1 MDGRKR
7 AELDDI
13 HKEFESGDPSQD
25 ENRRFTALDGVSV
38 TFYPGELHVILG
50 ENGAGKSTL
59 AHILS
64 GLHRP
69 SRGAIRLDG
78 ETLRFDSASD
88 ALRNGIA
95 MVHQRPLLAAEAS
108 VLENI
113 LLGTPGVFL
122 YRAKAA
128 RRLAEIK
135 AAWEIKLSDNARVA
149 TLSPGDRFRTALLGA
164 LWRNPDYLILDEP
177 SGVLAPNE
185 RDALFAALDRAKGR
199 GLGVILITHR
209 LEEALA
215 HADRVSVL
223 RRGRLAFSS
232 AIRSGFVDAPGNSGN
247 HGANCSSESTATV
260 PLTYEFLAH
269 AIDPDAPA
277 ATPIRMI
284 EPAPLTAGAVIHG
297 TERGTGAAQPALALD
312 AISFES
318 PEREGLKGVSFSAY
332 PGTVTAI
339 AGYPGSGLGTLE
351 DILSGLLRPDSGTF
365 SIRGTRVAGSRLT
378 PAYLRSLGVAC
389 VPSDRAFRGSNPD
402 ITVGEMLTPYA
413 RMGFPRGI
421 AAQTRAAKALLAREG
436 IDAAPTRA
444 VRTLSGGQLQRL
456 ILERELATDPAIVV
470 LASPEWGLDVASIER
485 LKEKIAELAASGK
498 AVIVL
503 TEETGS
509 GGVCAPTRVLRDGI
523 LS

>member
-13 HKEFESGDPSQD
+13 HKEFESGDPGQA

-108 VLENI
+108 VLENV
-113 LLGTPGVFL
+113 LLGAPGLFL
-122 YRAKAA
+122 DRAKAA

-135 AAWEIKLSDNARVA
+135 AAWEIKLSDNARA
-149 TLSPGDRFRTALLGA
+149 AALSPEDRFRTALLGA
-164 LWRNPDYLILDEP
+164 LWRDPDYLILDEP

-223 RRGRLAFSS
+223 RRGRLSFSS
-232 AIRSGFVDAPGNSGN
+232 AIRSGFVDAPGDSGDR
-247 HGANCSSESTATV
+247 GAISGGESAATV
-260 PLTYEFLAH
+260 PLTYEFLAR
-269 AIDPDAPA
+269 AIDPDATA
-277 ATPIRMI
+277 AKPMRIV
-284 EPAPLTAGAVIHG
+284 EPAPMETAG
-297 TERGTGAAQPALALD
+297 TKPALALD

-318 PEREGLKGVSFSAY
+318 PEREGLKRVSFSAF

-351 DILSGLLRPDSGTF
+351 DILSGLLRPDSGTI
-365 SIRGTRVAGSRLT
+365 SIRGTRMAATRLT
-378 PAYLRSLGVAC
+378 PARLRSLGLAC

-413 RMGFPRGI
+413 RTGFLRGI

-470 LASPEWGLDVASIER
+470 LASPEWGLDVKSIER
-485 LKEKIAELAASGK
+485 LKAKIAELAAAGK

>member
-1 MDGRKR
+1 MNVRKR
-7 AELDDI
+7 AELEDI
-13 HKEFESGDPSQD
+13 HKEFDSVEPGEGEQ
-25 ENRRFTALDGVSV
+25 RRFTALDGVSLA
-38 TFYPGELHVILG
+38 FYPGELHVILG

-69 SRGAIRLDG
+69 TRGAIRLDG

-108 VLENI
+108 VLENV
-113 LLGTPGVFL
+113 LLGAPGTFL
-122 YRAKAA
+122 NRAKAA
-128 RRLAEIK
+128 KRLAAIK
-135 AAWEIKLSDNARVA
+135 TAWGIELSDRARA
-149 TLSPGDRFRTALLGA
+149 AGLSPGDRFRTALLGA
-164 LWRNPDYLILDEP
+164 LWRDPDYLILDEP

-185 RDALFAALDRAKGR
+185 RDVLFAALDRAKSR

-223 RRGRLAFSS
+223 RRGRLAFTS
-232 AIRSGFVDAPGNSGN
+232 AIRLGLVDKDAGG
-247 HGANCSSESTATV
+247 TATV
-260 PLTYEFLAH
+260 PLTYEFLAR
-269 AIDPDAPA
+269 AIDPDAPVSAPA
-277 ATPIRMI
+277 ATPMRMPEPI
-284 EPAPLTAGAVIHG
+284 PAPMPATHDG
-297 TERGTGAAQPALALD
+297 TERGNNGSAPAIALEN
-312 AISFES
+312 ISFES
-318 PEREGLKGVSFSAY
+318 PERAALHSVSFTAY

-339 AGYPGSGLGTLE
+339 AGYPGSGLSTLE
-351 DILSGLLRPDSGTF
+351 DILSGLLRPDSGTI
-365 SIRGTRVAGSRLT
+365 SIRGKRATTASLT
-378 PAYLRSLGVAC
+378 PARLRSLGLAC

-402 ITVGEMLTPYA
+402 ITIGEMLTPYA
-413 RMGFPRGI
+413 RTGFFRGI
-421 AAQTRAAKALLAREG
+421 AAPSRMAKELLAREG

-456 ILERELATDPAIVV
+456 ILARELATDPAIVV
-470 LASPEWGLDVASIER
+470 LASPEWGLDVKSIER
-485 LKEKIAELAASGK
+485 LKTRIAELAAEGK

-509 GGVCAPTRVLRDGI
+509 GGISAPTRTLRDGI

>member
-7 AELDDI
+7 AELEDI
-13 HKEFESGDPSQD
+13 HKEFDSGETGSS
-25 ENRRFTALDGVSV
+25 EKRRFTALDGVSV
-38 TFYPGELHVILG
+38 TFYPGEIHVILG

-64 GLHRP
+64 GLYRP

-78 ETLRFDSASD
+78 ETLKFDSASD

-95 MVHQRPLLAAEAS
+95 MVHQRPLLADEAS

-113 LLGTPGVFL
+113 LLGAPGWFL
-122 YRAKAA
+122 SRAKAA
-128 RRLAEIK
+128 RRLAKIK
-135 AAWEIKLSDNARVA
+135 ATWGIKLSDGARA
-149 TLSPGDRFRTALLGA
+149 AGLSPGDRFRTALIGA
-164 LWRNPDYLILDEP
+164 LWRDPDYLILDEP

-185 RDALFAALDRAKGR
+185 REALFAALDHAKAR
-199 GLGVILITHR
+199 GLGVLLITHR

-223 RRGRLAFSS
+223 RRGRLAFTS
-232 AIRSGFVDAPGNSGN
+232 AIRSGLV
-247 HGANCSSESTATV
+247 GAYNEGAATV
-260 PLTYEFLAH
+260 PLTYEFLAR

-277 ATPIRMI
+277 SAPIRMRDTTSMPL
-284 EPAPLTAGAVIHG
+284 PAAMPMTAASQG
-297 TERGTGAAQPALALD
+297 TERKIDGVPPAIALE

-318 PEREGLKGVSFSAY
+318 PEREGLHAVSFSAY

-351 DILSGLLRPDSGTF
+351 DLLSGLLRPDSGTI
-365 SIRGTRVAGSRLT
+365 SIRGKRVPPARLS
-378 PAYLRSLGVAC
+378 PARLKSLGLAC
-389 VPSDRAFRGSNPD
+389 IPSDRAFRGSNPD
-402 ITVGEMLTPYA
+402 ITVGDMLTPYA
-413 RMGFPRGI
+413 RSGFFRGI
-421 AAQTRAAKALLAREG
+421 AAPSRMAKALLAREE
-436 IDAAPTRA
+436 IDASPTRA

-456 ILERELATDPAIVV
+456 ILARELATDPAIVV
-470 LASPEWGLDVASIER
+470 LASPEWGLDVKSIER
-485 LKEKIAELAASGK
+485 LKARIAELAAAGK

-509 GGVCAPTRVLRDGI
+509 GGICAPTHVLRDGI
-523 LS
+523 LL